1 MRAFTGLGI
10 SLCLL
15 LAACNQAPGVTPP
28 NAAQPTSS
36 IQVLGTLELNVD
48 TTLGGQVV
56 SPGVIPGMF
65 LTRGESAVYED
76 AFYRYVSVDFVIRN
90 TSSVPRSNVTLL
102 AIGTDAT
109 IPGSPYRVFRDEN
122 GNVLDSAIAAD
133 IRPSHGFAGPGVPD
147 TSVTRASFQAY
158 EEGDVSRL
166 NGIRDIKNA
175 FPWGYVATRE
185 DGGRTLTANGTANAT
200 ANFTLAVRVPKASNV
215 ASLVMAV
222 AVVTDSEIRTTRDV
236 VERNKDLDGSGT
248 VARAN
253 TLSAA
258 NGEAT
263 VTVATMP
270 GDLAITGC
278 VSCVVTTLPDVRTM
292 GIPTAASARLLDPA
306 HRVQVAVT
314 GEAPANLNG
323 STFNLLGAAPT
334 VNDAEQ
340 VAFHSSLTG
349 SAASGIFLKS
359 QDTLSPSAVAWAGQE
374 APGAGGAR
382 YNTFGTGPVL
392 NAAGQVVFSST
403 LNNNRIAIFAGT
415 PDAVTPVVI
424 QGQAAPGTAGST
436 FNVGLNNFV
445 SNAAGEVAFYSPP
458 DSSTTTELVGLFS
471 GLPGAL
477 ARVAVTGTTAPGG
490 GTYNF
495 TTPVT
500 PALNNV
506 GDVAFVA
513 PISGRPGV
521 TGGVYLQ
528 QGGAV
533 TPVALRGT
541 TGQQF
546 SNFSTN
552 TLALNDVGQVAFLGT
567 LSGGGLAVAMG
578 TPDSLAVLARQN
590 AQAPNAGGAVYGS
603 LGAPAINGSGQVAF
617 QANLNGGTATAGIF
631 LGTPDSVQTVALQGS
646 PAPDA
651 PGLTLGAF
659 GTTVALNDSGQV
671 AFTTTL
677 SDNGLN
683 TPALYVGTPENL
695 RLVAR
700 KGDQI
705 DTDPRPEVE
714 MLQTVN
720 TVSLTTGSGGQ
731 DGRSMGLA
739 ADGTVTFRVTFTSGS
754 SGVYTVR

>member
-1 MRAFTGLGI
+1 MRAFAGLGI

-15 LAACNQAPGVTPP
+15 LAACNQAPSVTPP
-28 NAAQPTSS
+28 NAAQPNSS

-48 TTLGGQVV
+48 TTLGGQAV
-56 SPGVIPGMF
+56 SSGVIPGMS

-90 TSSVPRSNVTLL
+90 LSSTPRSNVTLL

-122 GNVLDSAIAAD
+122 GEGLDSAIAAD
-133 IRPSHGFAGPGVPD
+133 IRPSHGFVGPGVPD

-158 EEGDVSRL
+158 EEGDVSQL

-185 DGGRTLTANGTANAT
+185 DGGRTLGPNGTANAT
-200 ANFTLAVRVPKASNV
+200 ANFTLAVRVPKATNV

-236 VERNKDLDGSGT
+236 VERNKDLDGNGT
-248 VARAN
+248 ATRAN
-253 TLSAA
+253 ALSVA
-258 NGEAT
+258 NGGAP

-270 GDLAITGC
+270 GDLAITSC
-278 VSCVVTTLPDVRTM
+278 ASCVTTNIMNVRTM
-292 GIPTAASARLLDPA
+292 GTQTAASVRLLDPA
-306 HRVQVAVT
+306 HRAQVALT
-314 GEAPANLNG
+314 GEAVANLGG
-323 STFNLLGAAPT
+323 STFDALSATPN
-334 VNDAEQ
+334 VNDAGQ
-340 VAFHSSLTG
+340 VAFYSTLMG
-349 SAASGIFLKS
+349 SATRGVFLKS
-359 QDTLSPSAVAWAGQE
+359 AEDLAPSAVAWAGQE
-374 APGAGGAR
+374 APEAGGAT
-382 YNTFGTGPVL
+382 YNTFGTSPVL
-392 NAAGQVVFSST
+392 NPAGQLVFSSV
-403 LNNNRIAIFAGT
+403 LNNGRTAIFVGT

-445 SNAAGEVAFYSPP
+445 SNAAGQVAFYSPP
-458 DSSTTTELVGLFS
+458 DSSSTTELVGIFS
-471 GLPGAL
+471 GQPGDL
-477 ARVAVTGTTAPGG
+477 TRVVVSGDSTPVG
-490 GTYNF
+490 GTYSF
-495 TTPVT
+495 PSPVT
-500 PALNNV
+500 PTLNNG

-513 PISGRPGV
+513 SITGSSRGN
-521 TGGVYLQ
+521 GGVFLQ

-533 TPVALRGT
+533 APVALRGT

-546 SNFSTN
+546 SSFNTN
-552 TLALNDVGQVAFLGT
+552 PPALNDVGQVAFLGT

-578 TPDSLAVLARQN
+578 TPDSLTILARQN
-590 AQAPNAGGAVYGS
+590 AQAPNASGAVYGA
-603 LGAPAINGSGQVAF
+603 LGAPAINGNGQVAF
-617 QANLNGGTATAGIF
+617 QANLSGGTTTAGIF
-631 LGTPDSVQTVALQGS
+631 LGTPDSVQMVALQGS

-677 SDNGLN
+677 SGNGQ
-683 TPALYVGTPENL
+683 ALYVGTPENL

-705 DTDPRPEVE
+705 DTNPSPDIET
-714 MLQTVN
+714 LKTVN
-720 TVSLTTGSGGQ
+720 SISFTSGSGGQ
-731 DGRSMGLA
+731 DGRAMGLA
-739 ADGTVTFRVTFTSGS
+739 ADGTITFRVTFSDNST
-754 SGVYTVR
+754 GVYTLR